1 MDMIRF
7 SIFEGITD
15 QHSSIYLWRWQ
26 HLAKPKLWEYVDDV
40 NSLFWPRKKW
50 PPFSEIHQGGWRSS
64 KLHQDSHL
72 GPLPSPSSWYL
83 PPRIGRSDSHSPAH
97 EKKTRRN
104 RVVADNHPWEDW
116 IIMSLVSC
124 DGQNTWVC
132 LLNHQKWNTFPADS
146 PRSGFSTGKIYET
159 KINKSKN
166 MLCEMNV
173 HNCTYINIC
182 IFISFRA
189 QLACH
194 VVVMIGPFNSK
205 MLSMARMCTTAK
217 WPISRSPRS
226 KLKMCKY
233 WSVCIY
239 NILHIYYRLMDKKNN
254 RINKHGWSSWT

>member
-173 HNCTYINIC
+173 RNCTYINIC

-194 VVVMIGPFNSK
+194 VVVWLVLSIARCFRWLGCAPLQSGRSAAHRAQNWKCVNIG
-205 MLSMARMCTTAK
+205 
-217 WPISRSPRS
+217 
-226 KLKMCKY
+226 
-233 WSVCIY
+233 VCVYI
-239 NILHIYYRLMDKKNN
+239 IYYTFITDWWTKNN